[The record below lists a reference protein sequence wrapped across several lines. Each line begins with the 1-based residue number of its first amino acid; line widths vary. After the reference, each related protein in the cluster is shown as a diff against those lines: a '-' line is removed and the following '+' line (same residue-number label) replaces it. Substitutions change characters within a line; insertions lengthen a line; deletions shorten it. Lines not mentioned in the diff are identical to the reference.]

1 MNSTLLRQ
9 VNHLQLQMLSNG
21 HTTVDATW
29 NGHIIAPM
37 FSRLYYIVGGRAYI
51 TVGNERIRLESGYW
65 YLLPAGCS
73 FDYECIDQ
81 MDHVYFHIKLCGY
94 DEVDLLSAC
103 NVPLRLDLPLG
114 DIDRQRYSETV
125 VQALQLRQTVEGIVL
140 SLLSAYGITITGEDY
155 SPCVFAALQ
164 YIKLHL
170 SMQLTVLEIAEAA
183 AVSVS
188 TLSKQFRK
196 ELSLSVGEYID
207 ALVLSAAERQ
217 VKTSRDSLREISDR
231 FGFSDQFYFSKRFK
245 QAFGVSPRD
254 YRCRKSL

>member
-1 MNSTLLRQ
+1 M
-9 VNHLQLQMLSNG
+9 
-21 HTTVDATW
+21 
-29 NGHIIAPM
+29 
-37 FSRLYYIVGGRAYI
+37 
-51 TVGNERIRLESGYW
+51 
-65 YLLPAGCS
+65 
-73 FDYECIDQ
+73 
-81 MDHVYFHIKLCGY
+81 
-94 DEVDLLSAC
+94 
-103 NVPLRLDLPLG
+103 
-114 DIDRQRYSETV
+114 
-125 VQALQLRQTVEGIVL
+125 QALQLRQTVEGIVL